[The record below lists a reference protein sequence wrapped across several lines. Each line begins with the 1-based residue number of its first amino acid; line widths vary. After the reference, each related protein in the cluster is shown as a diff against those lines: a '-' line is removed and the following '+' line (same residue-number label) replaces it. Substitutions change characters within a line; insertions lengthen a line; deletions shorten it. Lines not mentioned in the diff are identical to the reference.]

1 MLKKYFVQTRN
12 HKVLQVYQ
20 ERGKITLKIFSD
32 DYMKAF
38 EKPETVA
45 EITAEQAA
53 DIIQALRESGK

>member
-20 ERGKITLKIFSD
+20 ERGKITLKIFSS
-32 DYMKAF
+32 DYEKAF
-38 EKPETVA
+38 EKPEAVA
-45 EITAEQAA
+45 VITAEQMA

>member
-1 MLKKYFVQTRN
+1 MLKKYFTHTRN

-20 ERGKITLKIFSD
+20 ERGKITLKIFSN

-38 EKPETVA
+38 KKPEAVA
-45 EITAEQAA
+45 EITAEQMA

>member
-1 MLKKYFVQTRN
+1 MLKKHFIHTRN

-20 ERGKITLKIFSD
+20 ERGKITLKIFKN

-38 EKPETVA
+38 DVPEAVA